1 MKYCI
6 ILNDLNKFNKCECRE
21 WSSASSRWFLPS
33 CLPTK
38 FLHASPPSPIHA
50 TCHAHFI
57 LDLFT
62 RTIFA
67 DEYRTLSFSLCN
79 LRHSPVTSPLLSTNI
94 LLSTL
99 FSKNFSLRFSLIVSD
114 QVSHP
119 YKTIGNTIVL
129 YIFIYISLYS
139 KMEDTSFC
147 TDRQQALPD
156 FSLLLI

>member
-1 MKYCI
+1 MKYCT
-6 ILNDLNKFNKCECRE
+6 ILNDLNKFKKCECRE
-21 WSSASSRWFLPS
+21 LSSASSRWFLPS

-38 FLHASPPSPIHA
+38 FLHAPPPPPIHA

-57 LDLFT
+57 LDLIT

-67 DEYRTLSFSLCN
+67 YEYRSLSSSLCN
-79 LRHSPVTSPLLSTNI
+79 LLHSPVTPPLFSPNI

-99 FSKNFSLRFSLIVSD
+99 FLNTLSLRFSLNVRD

-119 YKTIGNTIVL
+119 YKTIGNTVVL
-129 YIFIYISLYS
+129 YFFICISLYS

-147 TDRQQALPD
+147 TDRQQTLPD